1 MQDTTTDT
9 DVLIVGAGPV
19 GLFLANECARRDL
32 NWQIVEK
39 RPAQSVHSKAL
50 AIFPRTLEILDMAG
64 LADPF
69 LAAAHRVTS
78 VEVAAHGRVL
88 AHMPFTPEESPYP
101 FIAMVPQNRTEKLLV
116 DQLAERGGAIEYET
130 SFVSAVQHADHV
142 RVTLDHNGQRRELTV
157 RFVVGCDGAHSAV
170 RHHLDLPFDGAEYH
184 DQFLL
189 ADIET
194 NEGLPADQL
203 QLCPNEAG
211 PLAIFPMSATRRR
224 IVATVREATGEAPSL
239 ELVRQILEERAPAGL
254 EAYSLYWSSYFRI
267 HHRNVTQLRSG
278 RFFLAG
284 DAAHIHSPFGGQ
296 GMNTGLHDAWNLVW
310 KLDLFLKGKGN
321 EQLLD
326 SYSTERLPVI
336 KHVVEI
342 TDFLTRAMATPSKF
356 AQSLRDT
363 VIPMVSRLV
372 PFQHAFVEVLSELGV
387 SYHGSPIVEGPGK
400 RYLDDSMR
408 GGDGIGSRFL
418 LLLGRDV
425 DSLIAEKAGRIAEA
439 LEGAVAIRSAPGRGV
454 MLVRPDGYIA
464 FSKRDAVDMSDLT
477 SVRILLEVQVSPA
490 KRMAIA

>member
-1 MQDTTTDT
+1 M
-9 DVLIVGAGPV
+9 
-19 GLFLANECARRDL
+19 
-32 NWQIVEK
+32 
-39 RPAQSVHSKAL
+39 
-50 AIFPRTLEILDMAG
+50 
-64 LADPF
+64 
-69 LAAAHRVTS
+69 
-78 VEVAAHGRVL
+78 
-88 AHMPFTPEESPYP
+88 
-101 FIAMVPQNRTEKLLV
+101 
-116 DQLAERGGAIEYET
+116 
-130 SFVSAVQHADHV
+130 
-142 RVTLDHNGQRRELTV
+142 
-157 RFVVGCDGAHSAV
+157 
-170 RHHLDLPFDGAEYH
+170 
-184 DQFLL
+184 
-189 ADIET
+189 
-194 NEGLPADQL
+194 
-203 QLCPNEAG
+203 
-211 PLAIFPMSATRRR
+211 
-224 IVATVREATGEAPSL
+224 
-239 ELVRQILEERAPAGL
+239 
-254 EAYSLYWSSYFRI
+254 
-267 HHRNVTQLRSG
+267 
-278 RFFLAG
+278 
-284 DAAHIHSPFGGQ
+284 
-296 GMNTGLHDAWNLVW
+296 
-310 KLDLFLKGKGN
+310 
-321 EQLLD
+321 
-326 SYSTERLPVI
+326 I